1 MICGA
6 ALSDISTVCRGI
18 QRRKIMYDDR
28 GDININII
36 VIGK

>member
-1 MICGA
+1 
-6 ALSDISTVCRGI
+6 VCSGI

>member
-1 MICGA
+1 MICYA
-6 ALSDISTVCRGI
+6 VESDISTVCSGI